1 MKLTNLEYHTDI
13 TNIFFYINLMKKF
26 FAIIILTTCFII
38 PSQAGNIE
46 DLEIEGISIWD
57 SALKHF
63 SKEKITNSKQPYY
76 QYVKKNKN
84 MFSTSEI
91 SGNYETYDVIQFSY
105 KTNDP
110 KYKIYYIAGMISY
123 KNNIEDCYKKKSEV
137 EKDLKILFPDLR
149 TSETY
154 KNKHRADPTGE
165 SFTTSKV
172 FYYPNNSY
180 IIAVKC
186 FDWSPQSNRTDHL
199 RIIIKSKQ
207 FNDWISEK

>member
-1 MKLTNLEYHTDI
+1 
-13 TNIFFYINLMKKF
+13 MKKF
-26 FAIIILTTCFII
+26 LTILILI
-38 PSQAGNIE
+38 LVLQNPSQADEIS
-46 DLEIEGISIWD
+46 DFQIEGISIWD

-123 KNNIEDCYKKKSEV
+123 KNNVEDCYKKKSEV

-154 KNKHRADPTGE
+154 KKKHRADPTGE

-180 IIAVKC
+180 IIAVRC

-199 RIIIKSKQ
+199 RINIKSKQ

>member
-1 MKLTNLEYHTDI
+1 MRIFLTVL
-13 TNIFFYINLMKKF
+13 
-26 FAIIILTTCFII
+26 ILTFSLQSLTKADDIRDF
-38 PSQAGNIE
+38 Q
-46 DLEIEGISIWD
+46 IEGISIWD

-137 EKDLKILFPDLR
+137 EKDLKILFPDLE

-154 KNKHRADPTGE
+154 KQKHRADPTGE

-180 IIAVKC
+180 IIAVRC
-186 FDWSPQSNRTDHL
+186 FDWSPQSKRTDHL
-199 RIIIKSKQ
+199 RINIKSKQ
-207 FNDWISEK
+207 FNDWMSGK